1 MKKLVEA
8 LCGKEMEIEVDDS
21 DAEIAV
27 EAACHMC
34 PEETCVTYFQYFYA
48 VTHYNNPR

>member
-8 LCGKEMEIEVDDS
+8 LCGKEMGTETEDL
-21 DAEIAV
+21 DAVTSV
-27 EAACHMC
+27 EHVCYMG
-34 PEETCVTYFQYFYA
+34 PEETCETYFQCFYA

>member
-8 LCGKEMEIEVDDS
+8 LCRKEVEIEVDDL
-21 DAEIAV
+21 DVEIAV
-27 EAACHMC
+27 EAVFQRC